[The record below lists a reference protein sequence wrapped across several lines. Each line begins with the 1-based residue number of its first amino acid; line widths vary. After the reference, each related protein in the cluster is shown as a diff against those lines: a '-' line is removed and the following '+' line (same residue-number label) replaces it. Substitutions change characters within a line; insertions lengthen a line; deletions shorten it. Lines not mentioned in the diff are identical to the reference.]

1 MHKLIGI
8 RYCSLCIIALFS
20 LTSSAQNNYFTIVGT
35 LSEDVQ
41 VNIYLYLN
49 GDTLKTKSINRQ
61 FIFKGHINEPV
72 LVTLTTDRAC
82 GSTFYIDAS
91 SMILTTSI
99 SKSQKGICVFVKEVA
114 GSTTASIYQAYI
126 KELNEIY
133 RKHGDQN
140 TEQERLKELA
150 TRTIR
155 ENPGCVL
162 SAHII
167 QSLSKQLGNDWVKEG
182 FSMLSEKLKCSPDGL
197 DIQKTIN
204 RYELIQVGAVLPEF
218 VQNDINGLPFSLTE
232 LKGKIVLI
240 DFWASWCVPCRK
252 ESSVI
257 KDLYKQHKLKG
268 FEVIGIS
275 LDTDKEKWKAAIAQ
289 DGLSWIQLSD
299 LKADNEVAKKFQISA
314 IPFNILIDK
323 NGEIIA
329 TELKVMALEKT
340 LRKLFN

>member
-1 MHKLIGI
+1 MHKLTGV
-8 RYCSLCIIALFS
+8 RYCSVCIIALFS

-35 LSEDVQ
+35 LPDDVQ
-41 VNIYLYLN
+41 INIYLYLN

-61 FIFKGHINEPV
+61 FVFKGYINEPV

-91 SMILTTSI
+91 SMILRTSI
-99 SKSQKGICVFVKEVA
+99 SKSQKGICVFIKEIA
-114 GSTTASIYQAYI
+114 GSTSASIYQAYI
-126 KELNEIY
+126 KEQNEIY
-133 RKHGDQN
+133 TKHGDQA

-155 ENPGCVL
+155 ENPNFVL

-167 QSLSKQLGNDWVKEG
+167 QSLSKQLGNDWTKEG
-182 FSMLSEKLKCSPDGL
+182 FSMLSEKLKCSPEGL
-197 DIQKTIN
+197 DVQKRIN
-204 RYELIQVGAVLPEF
+204 RYEIIQVGTVLPVF
-218 VQNDINGLPFSLTE
+218 VQNDVNGVPFSLAAF
-232 LKGKIVLI
+232 KGKIVLI

-252 ESSVI
+252 ESPVI
-257 KDLYKQHKLKG
+257 KDLYKQYKPKG

-275 LDTDKEKWKAAIAQ
+275 LDTDKEKWKTAIAQ

-329 TELKVMALEKT
+329 TELKGMALEKI